1 MIWLDKIILSSA
13 IKVLKKYE
21 NDDKQDLVVPPDTI
35 TSSRSISRM
44 RNQLAASLGNSYHTV
59 SSIDEEDRDAHF
71 NRDRAMNFMI
81 HPAQGGYIVEL
92 RTYNSKTDR
101 HDQQLHLISDDA
113 DLSESISK
121 IITLELLRR

>member
-13 IKVLKKYE
+13 IKVLKKY
-21 NDDKQDLVVPPDTI
+21 DDDQDLPDPLDTI
-35 TSSRSISRM
+35 TSSHSISRM
-44 RNQLAASLGNSYHTV
+44 RNQLAASLGNSYPKV
-59 SSIDEEDRDAHF
+59 SSVDEEGDAHF
-71 NRDRAMNFMI
+71 NRERAMNFMI
-81 HPAQGGYIVEL
+81 HPAQGGYIIEL